1 MPLEYEHFATLNH
14 DKFPTAQDFPMLFN
28 NNSSPIVYVL
38 SAPPPSRAD
47 GFHIK
52 EIETELNLH
61 LTNYKYVN

>member
-1 MPLEYEHFATLNH
+1 MPLEYEHFAMLNH
-14 DKFPTAQDFPMLFN
+14 DKFPMAWDFPMLFN
-28 NNSSPIVYVL
+28 NNPSPIIHVL